1 VPDPTTSRSRS
12 TPSRYRQL
20 RAAGVVLLVAAAIA
34 TTSAAS
40 VLDSRTDRMRTRTG
54 PVLVATQQLFSSL
67 AETEAAAT
75 AVHLSGSGGDRVE
88 DREQRRTYEVALA
101 RSMQLVERV
110 ASLIGDDDEAHDSL
124 ASIASGLAT
133 YAGTV
138 ESARTLNRAGLAGA
152 DATLAAALEQM
163 SSGIGA
169 EVQRL
174 TAATADRL
182 DEDDERPVVP
192 LAVAAALLVA
202 ALAVLVITQVFA
214 MQRSRR
220 ILNPLVLGSTVVAIG
235 LLGWLVVAENRQRA
249 DLDLA
254 RNRGYDAI
262 ALTSSVQSTA
272 YGAKAA
278 ESLALIGSSS
288 ARPSFQQFETEAR
301 ALSASTID
309 EGTAARA
316 REGTVAGDGT
326 LFEVVRSADDA
337 RERAAATE
345 VLVRWQRYRATNA
358 AIQAAVTR
366 NDIAGARTIA
376 TTSSNQAFTGFN
388 LAVESVLRDNTDE
401 YARLL
406 SNAQDRLRFL
416 AVAGAVLPILAALAL
431 VAGLQPRLREYR

>member
-1 VPDPTTSRSRS
+1 MPDPATRRRS
-12 TPSRYRQL
+12 TPARYRQL

-34 TTSAAS
+34 TTSAAG
-40 VLDSRTDRMRTRTG
+40 VLDSRTERMRTRTG

-88 DREQRRTYEVALA
+88 DREQRRSYEVALA

-110 ASLIGDDDEAHDSL
+110 ASLIGDDDAAHDSL

-174 TAATADRL
+174 TAATSERL
-182 DEDDERPVVP
+182 DEDEERPIVP
-192 LAVAAALLVA
+192 LALAVALLVA
-202 ALAVLVITQVFA
+202 AIAVLVVTQLFA

-220 ILNPLVLGSTVVAIG
+220 ILNPLVLGATVVAIG

-254 RNRGYDAI
+254 RERGYDAI

-272 YGAKAA
+272 YDAKAA
-278 ESLALIGSSS
+278 ESLALIGSGS

-301 ALSASTID
+301 ALSATTID
-309 EGTAARA
+309 ESTAARA
-316 REGTVAGDGT
+316 REGTVTGSGR
-326 LFEVVRSADDA
+326 LFDVLRSADDA
-337 RERAAATE
+337 RERAAGTE
-345 VLVRWQRYRATNA
+345 ALVRWQRYRDTNA

-366 NDIAGARTIA
+366 NDVAGARTIA